1 MFKRIRNV
9 VNLLVVLAMLF
20 TMTAAIPAAAAP
32 AENSTPAASIPGA
45 SGAETSHRLI
55 VELNSP
61 PLVVWA
67 QTNMVALQTNGKL
80 DSSNPEAQLYLDQ
93 LEAEQEAFITDM
105 QSILPDA
112 QVDYFIDEFGAQ
124 VDLSYQVVFNGLA
137 IDPGM
142 DTKTAER
149 LLSALPNV
157 KAVYPDYAHQP
168 DLYASV
174 PLINAPVMYESP
186 EIGGIE
192 YAGAGVKV
200 ASMDG
205 GAHHAAE
212 MFDGTGYSYPADF
225 PPNGLG
231 MIENNNGKII
241 ASRVYFRSWDPPIP
255 EDANPW
261 PGPGATSHGTH
272 TSSTAAGNEVIAEY
286 GGITTTLSGVAPAA
300 WVMSYRV
307 FYNSVNGIGSFYS
320 AEGIAALEDIAMD
333 GADVLNNS
341 WGGGPTS
348 VGGEFDPLDQA
359 LINAANSGVFV
370 TMSNGNAGPGYG
382 TGDHPSSEYINVAA
396 STTDGTY
403 AAGAFSVTAPEPIT
417 DTLQD
422 MAYATAAFGAPL
434 PVGEVI
440 TYSFVTAESVAP
452 ANVLGCDPFPADS
465 LTGKAVLIS
474 RGICNFSLKVFNAQQ
489 AGASFAVVYNNA
501 AGGDALINM
510 SSGGHPV
517 TISSIFIGYTDGMG
531 MVDWYNTYLDASV
544 ATLDTVAVQVGNTP
558 DFIASF
564 SSRGPGAGNVLK
576 PDITAPGVNI
586 LAQGYGEVPGEDPH
600 LGYGQASGTSM
611 AAPHVTGAAALLRQ
625 VHPDWSNAYIKSAL
639 MSTSK
644 YIGVWIDDIINH
656 DPHAQPLDMGAG
668 RLDLTN
674 AADPGVI
681 LDPPSLSFG
690 EIVTGTVQT
699 ITVNVTS
706 VAETTQ
712 VYTLGAELVAGYFP
726 TPTVD
731 ALPAISFDVAS
742 LSLEPGA
749 TASFVVSFDPSQG
762 FIGDNQGHVTLTSAD
777 YFAHMPAWAR
787 VTPEPFGG
795 VLVIDSDFSSLTSY
809 PDYTAYYTSA
819 LDNLGISYDVWD
831 ADAHFANPT
840 TIPDAASLAA
850 YDAVIFFTG
859 DHYEPNGTYTVA
871 TPLTALDMNIL
882 TEYANRGGVV
892 IAMGQDMAA
901 VLASDVYDEGTLFYN
916 FVLGGNWL
924 QDSLTGYDLP
934 SALAV
939 ASPDAPAA
947 LQGATLD
954 LSGPAWSTTQL
965 LGTQEITPVA
975 TANWGDASFA
985 YDINYGV
992 VYYDLNIEVNEAM
1005 TITSV
1010 GIYDGL
1016 AGVTGPMIANL
1027 VTGPITVTA
1036 GDTFSDSGYFL
1047 FTDTMALAD
1056 GELYI
1061 NVLTEAYP
1069 DGELRG
1075 QVSAVPSGD
1084 GAGNAYYIDE
1094 IEALPWLEGSKE
1106 AHPYMPLFDYPSPNA
1121 MQTGT
1126 IGITHRAQPS
1136 LENPGLDYLGRSVYT
1151 TFGLESV
1158 NNGVDGIWRE
1168 DLLGYFFA
1176 WAMDEPTVTISDTT
1190 SENTANLTTLLAETP
1205 DDAVKFRWDFGDGSA
1220 FTDWSTMPFISHYYA
1235 ACGDYTARVEMI
1247 NIFGN
1252 HTIGEAVIT
1261 VSQCPEVGD
1270 LEVTPLADAQTGSI
1284 GETIKYTLEITNNG
1298 TTDDIFD
1305 ITVSGNAWD
1314 VVLPEPVGPLA
1325 PGESAVVEIAT
1336 TIPLTVM
1343 GGTSDV
1349 AEVTFTSRVDTT
1361 QEAIAVLVT
1370 SAEILVGDVTVS
1382 PLASLQTGKAGE
1394 TLTYTLEV
1402 TNNGTAA
1409 DTFDVAVTGNAWDV
1423 VLPVSVGPLAPGESA
1438 VVEIAVSIPL
1448 TAVGGTSD
1456 VAEVTFTSQFDPTQ
1470 EVTAILVTSAAIE
1483 EGGLEVSP
1491 LTDAQMGAAG
1501 ETITY
1506 TLTITNLGTTDDTF
1520 DVAVSGNAWDVV
1532 LPEPV
1537 GPLAPGESAVVEIAV
1552 TIPLTATGGASDVA
1566 EVTFTSQFD
1575 PTQDVVATL
1584 TTSTGFLMYFLPWIT
1599 K

>member
-9 VNLLVVLAMLF
+9 VNLLVILAMLF
-20 TMTAAIPAAAAP
+20 ATTAAIPAAAAP
-32 AENSTPAASIPGA
+32 AQDSTTATSVPSA

-55 VELNSP
+55 VELSSP

-67 QTNMVALQTNGKL
+67 QTNAAALQTNGKV
-80 DSSNPEAQLYLDQ
+80 DSSSPEAQLYLAQ
-93 LEAEQEAFITDM
+93 LQAEQEAFIADM
-105 QSILPDA
+105 QSVLPDA
-112 QVDYFIDEFGAQ
+112 QVDYFVDEFGAQ
-124 VDLSYQVVFNGLA
+124 VDLTYQIVFNGLA

-142 DTKTAER
+142 DTKMAER

-192 YAGAGVKV
+192 NAGAGIKV

-205 GAHHAAE
+205 GAHHEAE

-231 MIENNNGKII
+231 LIENNNGKII

-272 TSSTAAGNEVIAEY
+272 TASTAAGNEVVAEY
-286 GGITTTLSGVAPAA
+286 GGITVTLSGVAPAA

-307 FYNSVNGIGSFYS
+307 FYHSVNGIGSFYS
-320 AEGIAALEDIAMD
+320 AEGIAALEDIAID

-359 LINAANSGVFV
+359 LINTANSGVFV

-403 AAGAFSVTAPEPIT
+403 AMGAFNVIAPEPIT

-422 MAYATAAFGAPL
+422 IPFSTASFGGDLPAP
-434 PVGEVI
+434 GEVI

-452 ANVLGCDPFPADS
+452 ANVEGCVPFPAGS
-465 LTGKAVLIS
+465 LTGKAVMIS
-474 RGICNFSLKVFNAQQ
+474 RGTCEFGMKVLNAELG
-489 AGASFAVVYNNA
+489 GAAFAVIYNHA

-510 SSGGHPV
+510 GPGAVGDQV
-517 TISSIFIGYTDGMG
+517 TIPSIFIGNTAGVGMIG
-531 MVDWYNTYLDASV
+531 WYNDFGDDSV
-544 ATLDTVAVQVGNTP
+544 AALDMTAFQIGNTP

-586 LAQGYGEVPGEDPH
+586 LAQGYGEVPGGNPH

-625 VHPDWSNAYIKSAL
+625 VHPDWSNAYIKSAM

-644 YIGVWIDDIINH
+644 YQGIWIDAVT
-656 DPHAQPLDMGAG
+656 HAQPLDMGAG

-690 EIVTGTVQT
+690 NIITGTVQT

-712 VYTLGAELVAGYFP
+712 VYTLGAELIAGTYP
-726 TPTVD
+726 TPTID
-731 ALPAISFDVAS
+731 ALPSISFDVAS
-742 LSLEPGA
+742 ISLEPGA
-749 TASFVVSFDPSQG
+749 TASFVVTFDPSLG
-762 FIGDNQGHVTLTSAD
+762 FIGDNQGHVTLESAD

-787 VTPEPFGG
+787 VSPEPTGS
-795 VLVIDSDFSSLTSY
+795 VLVIDNDSSWLLGLD
-809 PDYTAYYTSA
+809 DYQPYYTSV
-819 LDNLGISYDVWD
+819 LDNLGIDYDVWV
-831 ADAHFANPT
+831 ADYYYGNAT
-840 TIPDAASLAA
+840 TIPDAAWLAA
-850 YDAVIFFTG
+850 YDAVIYFTG
-859 DHYEPNGTYTVA
+859 DHYQPDGTYTVA

-882 TEYANRGGVV
+882 TEYANGGGVI

-901 VLASDVYDEGTLFYN
+901 VLASDVYDDGTLFYN

-924 QDSLTGYDLP
+924 QDSVTNYALP

-939 ASPDAPAA
+939 ASPDGPAA
-947 LQGATLD
+947 LQGATLN
-954 LSGPAWSTTQL
+954 LRGPSWSTIDL

-975 TANWGDASFA
+975 TVNFGEANFA
-985 YDINYGV
+985 YNIVEGV
-992 VYYDLNIEVNEAM
+992 VVYDLAIYANEAM
-1005 TITSV
+1005 TITSIDV
-1010 GIYDGL
+1010 Y
-1016 AGVTGPMIANL
+1016 AGEAGENGPMVENL
-1027 VTGPITVTA
+1027 VTGPITVAA
-1036 GDTFSDSGYFL
+1036 GSDFTDLGLFV
-1047 FTDTMALAD
+1047 FTDTMALYN
-1056 GELYI
+1056 GELYL
-1061 NVLTEAYP
+1061 NVLTEANP

-1075 QVSAVPSGD
+1075 QIYVAPSGD
-1084 GAGNAYYIDE
+1084 GAGNALYIDE
-1094 IEALPWLEGSKE
+1094 IEALPWLGGSKE
-1106 AHPYMPLFDYPSPNA
+1106 SHPYMPLFEYPGLYNEQS
-1121 MQTGT
+1121 GT
-1126 IGITHRAQPS
+1126 IGITHRSQPT

-1151 TFGLESV
+1151 TFGLESI
-1158 NNGVDGIWRE
+1158 NNGVAGLDRE
-1168 DLLGYFFA
+1168 QLMNYFFA

-1190 SENTANLTTLLAETP
+1190 GENTANLTTLLAETP

-1220 FTDWSTMPFISHYYA
+1220 FTDWSAGPEASHYYA
-1235 ACGDYTARVEMI
+1235 ACGDYTVRVEMI

-1252 HTIGEAVIT
+1252 HAIGEAVIT
-1261 VSQCPEVGD
+1261 ASQCPEVGD

-1305 ITVSGNAWD
+1305 ITVSGNAWT
-1314 VVLPEPVGPLA
+1314 VLLPEPVGPLA
-1325 PGESAVVEIAT
+1325 PGESAVVEISV
-1336 TIPLTVM
+1336 TIPL
-1343 GGTSDV
+1343 GTAVGASDV
-1349 AEVTFTSRVDTT
+1349 AEVTFTSRVDP
-1361 QEAIAVLVT
+1361 A
-1370 SAEILVGDVTVS
+1370 
-1382 PLASLQTGKAGE
+1382 
-1394 TLTYTLEV
+1394 
-1402 TNNGTAA
+1402 
-1409 DTFDVAVTGNAWDV
+1409 
-1423 VLPVSVGPLAPGESA
+1423 
-1438 VVEIAVSIPL
+1438 
-1448 TAVGGTSD
+1448 
-1456 VAEVTFTSQFDPTQ
+1456 Q
-1470 EVTAILVTSAAIE
+1470 EVA
-1483 EGGLEVSP
+1483 
-1491 LTDAQMGAAG
+1491 
-1501 ETITY
+1501 
-1506 TLTITNLGTTDDTF
+1506 
-1520 DVAVSGNAWDVV
+1520 
-1532 LPEPV
+1532 
-1537 GPLAPGESAVVEIAV
+1537 
-1552 TIPLTATGGASDVA
+1552 
-1566 EVTFTSQFD
+1566 
-1575 PTQDVVATL
+1575 ATL
-1584 TTSTGFLMYFLPWIT
+1584 TTSADIIVYFLPWIT
-1599 K
+1599 R